1 VAVDDGEYAV
11 GVCCL
16 AARVT
21 AGAGAGAVGVVITPR
36 GMDAPATRQTLLVG
50 AGRVSRALR
59 LGAA

>member
-1 VAVDDGEYAV
+1 VDDGEYAV

-16 AARVT
+16 AAAVST
-21 AGAGAGAVGVVITPR
+21 EEGAGAVGVVTSPR
-36 GMDAPATRQTLLVG
+36 GIGSADARQTVLAV